1 MIFYYRIKEDNTTI
15 VARYEYDNQKKSY
28 GINQK
33 NDEIDIY
40 DPFMVDLDKMA
51 AFFDREH

>member
-1 MIFYYRIKEDNTTI
+1 MNMIIKRNLMASI
-15 VARYEYDNQKKSY
+15 K
-28 GINQK
+28 K